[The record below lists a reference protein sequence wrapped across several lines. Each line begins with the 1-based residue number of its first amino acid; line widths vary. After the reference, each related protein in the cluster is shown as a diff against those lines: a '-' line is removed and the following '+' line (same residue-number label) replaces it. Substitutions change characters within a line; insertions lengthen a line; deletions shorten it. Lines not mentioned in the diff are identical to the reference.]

1 MMMGASATVNHLVA
15 THTMIRVVMMFEMHP
30 RNCTTMPGKTMS
42 MVSVSRLKRLM
53 ILPLGVVSKKPV
65 GHLQDSRQQVI
76 MHPPAGAA
84 EEK

>member
-53 ILPLGVVSKKPV
+53 ILPLGVVSKKLMGILKTLV
-65 GHLQDSRQQVI
+65 SRLSCIHLQARQR
-76 MHPPAGAA
+76 
-84 EEK
+84 KK